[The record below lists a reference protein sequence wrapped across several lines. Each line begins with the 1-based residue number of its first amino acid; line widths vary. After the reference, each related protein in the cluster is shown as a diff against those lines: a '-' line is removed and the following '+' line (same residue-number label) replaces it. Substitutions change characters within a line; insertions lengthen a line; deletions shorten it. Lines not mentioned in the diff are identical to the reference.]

1 MQFAGLGCGAL
12 IEQND
17 KILLIRRLK
26 APEAGHWSFVGG
38 KVEFGETTRA
48 ALIRE
53 VWEEVGVVVQLGDL
67 AHLVETPQIDGQHW
81 VSPVYHAKII
91 SGEPQNLEP
100 DKISSVRWFTRD
112 ALPSPL
118 AQAVLQVLNSQKRG
132 LYNP

>member
-118 AQAVLQVLNSQKRG
+118 AQAVLQVLNPQKRG